1 MSTTKVLTI
10 IDWYLPGYK
19 AGGPIRSV
27 SNLISALGT
36 EDCEFYV
43 ITRDRD
49 LKDSQPYQGVPLD
62 SWTKVGHANVLYM
75 RSHSLAK
82 LRQRIN
88 EVRPD
93 VIYMNSFFSRLTIK
107 ILLLRRLGMIPP
119 CAIVVAPRGEFS
131 PGALGLKKS
140 KKKLF
145 MSLASAVGLY
155 RKILWHASAE
165 REKHEMEMVFSRHSF
180 GTGGKIGIAAPI
192 HVASDFPQYQ
202 LADNPQAHRPQ
213 KKSGEARFVF
223 ISRVSPMK
231 NLDFAIDLLC
241 RLRGNISFDIYG
253 PAEDARYFEQ
263 CQRAMAKAPE
273 GVTIRYMGPLE
284 HEDAQ
289 SKFLAYHF
297 FLFPTLGENFGHVI
311 VEALAAGCPAIISD
325 QTPWVDLER
334 QEVGWNLA
342 LSDLARWQQ
351 VLQDCVDMDGASY
364 SEMSRRATQ
373 FLKDWVQS
381 PKIRK
386 QNVELFKHSLAMNSV
401 NKDEEVSA

>member
-1 MSTTKVLTI
+1 VVKILTI
-10 IDWYLPGYK
+10 VDWYLPGFK

-36 EDCEFYV
+36 EDCDFYV

-49 LKDSQPYQGVPLD
+49 LKDSQPYPGVPLD
-62 SWTKVGHANVLYM
+62 SWTKVGQGNVLYM
-75 RSHSLAK
+75 RRHSLAK
-82 LRQRIN
+82 LRRRIN

-107 ILLLRRLGMIPP
+107 VLLLRRLGLVPP
-119 CAIVVAPRGEFS
+119 CAMVVAPRGEFS
-131 PGALGLKKS
+131 PGALALKKT
-140 KKKLF
+140 KKQLF
-145 MSLASAVGLY
+145 MAMASLTGLY

-165 REKHEMEMVFSRHSF
+165 REKQEMEKVFSRHSL

-192 HVASDFPQYQ
+192 HVASDFPEYKPTG
-202 LADNPQAHRPQ
+202 NPEANRSG

-223 ISRVSPMK
+223 VSRVSPMK
-231 NLDFAIDLLC
+231 NLAFAIDLLC
-241 RLRGNISFDIYG
+241 RLKGNITFDIYG
-253 PAEDARYFEQ
+253 PAEDVRYFEQ
-263 CQRAMAKAPE
+263 CRRAMAQAPE

-297 FLFPTLGENFGHVI
+297 FLFPTRGENFGHVI

-342 LSDLARWQQ
+342 LTDPARWQQ
-351 VLQDCVDMDGASY
+351 VLQSCVDMDGAAY

-373 FLKDWVQS
+373 FLKEWVQS
-381 PKIRK
+381 PRIRQ
-386 QNVELFKHSLAMNSV
+386 QNVELFRHSLAMNSAK
-401 NKDEEVSA
+401 KDEEVTSSR

>member
-1 MSTTKVLTI
+1 MTI
-10 IDWYLPGYK
+10 IDWYLPGFK

-27 SNLISALGT
+27 ANMISALGT
-36 EDCEFYV
+36 EACEFYV

-49 LKDSQPYQGVPLD
+49 LKDSHPYQGVPLG
-62 SWTKVGHANVLYM
+62 SWTKVGHGNVLYM
-75 RSHSLAK
+75 RSHSMAR
-82 LRQRIN
+82 LRRRIN
-88 EVRPD
+88 EVCPD

-107 ILLLRRLGMIPP
+107 ILLLRRLGLIPP
-119 CAIVVAPRGEFS
+119 CAMVVAPRGEFS
-131 PGALGLKKS
+131 PGALALKKT

-145 MSLASAVGLY
+145 MALASGVGLY

-165 REKHEMEMVFSRHSF
+165 REKQEIEKVWKS
-180 GTGGKIGIAAPI
+180 API

-213 KKSGEARFVF
+213 KKSGEVRFVF

-231 NLDFAIDLLC
+231 NLDFAIDLVC
-241 RLRGNISFDIYG
+241 RLKGNVTFDIYG
-253 PAEDARYFEQ
+253 PAEDASYFEQ
-263 CQRAMAKAPE
+263 CQRAIAQAPE
-273 GVTIRYMGPLE
+273 GVTIRFIGPVE
-284 HEDAQ
+284 HEEAK
-289 SKFLAYHF
+289 SKFYEYHF
-297 FLFPTLGENFGHVI
+297 FLFPTRGENFGHVI

-342 LSDLARWQQ
+342 LNDLARWQQ
-351 VLQDCVDMDGASY
+351 VLQNCVDMDGANY

-381 PKIRK
+381 PKIRQ

-401 NKDEEVSA
+401 KKGEEVSA

>member
-1 MSTTKVLTI
+1 MRTAAPSPARGLHKILATV
-10 IDWYLPGYK
+10 DWYLPGYK
-19 AGGPIRSV
+19 AGGPIRAV
-27 SNLISALGT
+27 SNLIEALGT
-36 EDCEFYV
+36 DDCEFYV

-62 SWTKVGHANVLYM
+62 SWTKVGHGNVFYM

-82 LRQRIN
+82 LRRRIN

-107 ILLLRRLGMIPP
+107 ILLLRRVGMIPP
-119 CAIVVAPRGEFS
+119 CAIVVAPRGEFAPS
-131 PGALGLKKS
+131 ALALQKT

-145 MSLASAVGLY
+145 IALASTFGLY

-165 REKHEMEMVFSRHSF
+165 REKQEIESVWN
-180 GTGGKIGIAAPI
+180 AASI
-192 HVASDFPQYQ
+192 HIASDFPQYQ
-202 LADNPQAHRPQ
+202 PADNPQAHRPQ
-213 KKSGEARFVF
+213 KKSGDARFVF
-223 ISRVSPMK
+223 ISRLSPMK
-231 NLDFAIDLLC
+231 NLDFAIDLVC
-241 RLRGNISFDIYG
+241 RLQGNISFDIYG

-263 CQRAMAKAPE
+263 CRRAMAHAPD

-297 FLFPTLGENFGHVI
+297 FLFPTRGESFGHVI

-351 VLQDCVDMDGASY
+351 VLQSCVDMDGASY
-364 SEMSRRATQ
+364 SDMSQRATQ

-386 QNVELFKHSLAMNSV
+386 QNVELFRHSMAMNSI
-401 NKDEEVSA
+401 NKDEEVSASR